1 MTYSTHVAD
10 LRSARLRPYVAA
22 AWEEAG
28 GLSDDDLAYVVGHG
42 GYRQGL
48 KVEAACRFATEAAD
62 EAEELAA
69 AEEERA
75 ERDEADMRDYLARC
89 AATEAAVR
97 EASAAV
103 VAAGWSL
110 RWRQGSRGGSIYY
123 WVENPADEDG
133 DRYSLRIS
141 DHHAPGGAGWSDD
154 KQERHDEPDIN
165 IVIRRGAD
173 GEYTVDITPLV
184 ETLDR

>member
-10 LRSARLRPYVAA
+10 LRSARLRPYVTA
-22 AWEEAG
+22 AWQEAG

-69 AEEERA
+69 AEEEMA

-89 AATEAAVR
+89 AATEEAVR
-97 EASAAV
+97 SASAAV
-103 VAAGWSL
+103 AAAGWSL

-123 WVENPADEDG
+123 WITEPGEDG
-133 DRYSLRIS
+133 ERYSLRIS
-141 DHHAPGGAGWSDD
+141 DHHAPGGAGWSDE
-154 KQERHDEPDIN
+154 KQERHAEPDIN
-165 IVIRRGAD
+165 IVVRRGA
-173 GEYTVDITPLV
+173 GGGYTFDIIPLV